1 MSSTLLTLS
10 EIELATLSSI
20 SMTTSPAASIS
31 DDSHIL
37 VLPDPTENE
46 VSDYPEGGLKAYSV
60 VFGSFLGLI
69 ANFGIMNSVG
79 AIQAYIAT
87 HQLAGVNAST
97 VSWIFSIYMSLSF
110 AVGILV
116 GPYFDARGSFRLLAG
131 GCVLEFIGFMGVA
144 QSRTVWQFIL
154 SLSICVG
161 LGNALCITPLV
172 SVVSHWFLVKRGRA
186 NGIATIGGSVG
197 GIVIP
202 LMLAALYPKVGFP
215 WAIRIL
221 GFFCLCCMVSATIL
235 AKERF
240 IQADEIAQEAT
251 PSGKRKFLAQTKGFL
266 NFSAL
271 LDLKYSF
278 LIGGAFCAELAL
290 MSMVTYFAT
299 YAIAQGMSESSSYV
313 LLTIFNATGVLG
325 RLLPGFLSDTFGHY
339 NVMILMLIGVDLS
352 MFLMWIPFGSN
363 PTLLYAF
370 AAVCG
375 FFSASILSLT
385 PVCLGTITPI
395 HKFGA
400 RYGLLYF
407 FVSIGNLF
415 GIPLGAAI
423 IGDGSQRNYTM
434 FSLFCGIL
442 ALAGTAS
449 WTISRYCIVGFKINV
464 KL

>member
-1 MSSTLLTLS
+1 MTSTLVSRTDV
-10 EIELATLSSI
+10 ELNSLGTVV
-20 SMTTSPAASIS
+20 SMPVSPAGSIS

-37 VLPDPTENE
+37 VIPESTDAHIDEFPD
-46 VSDYPEGGLKAYSV
+46 GGLKAYSV

-79 AIQAYIAT
+79 AIQTYIAT

-110 AVGILV
+110 AIGILV
-116 GPYFDARGSFRLLAG
+116 GPYFDARGSFRLLAC
-131 GCVLEFIGFMGVA
+131 GCVLEFVGFMGVA

-202 LMLAALYPKVGFP
+202 LMLGALYPKVGFV

-221 GFFCLCCMVSATIL
+221 GFFCLCCMISATIL
-235 AKERF
+235 ARERF
-240 IQADEIAQEAT
+240 IKADEIAQET
-251 PSGKRKFLAQTKGFL
+251 PGTRRKFLAQSKSFL
-266 NFSAL
+266 DFSAL
-271 LDLKYSF
+271 KDMKYTF
-278 LIGGAFCAELAL
+278 LIAGVFCAELSL

-299 YAIAQGMSESSSYV
+299 YAIAQGVSESASYI

-325 RLLPGFLSDTFGHY
+325 RLLPGYLSDIIGPY
-339 NVMILMLIGVDLS
+339 NIMILMLIGVDLA
-352 MFLMWIPFGSN
+352 MFLMWVPFGSSA
-363 PTLLYAF
+363 TVLYVY
-370 AAVCG
+370 AAICG
-375 FFSASILSLT
+375 FFSASILSLP
-385 PVCLGTITPI
+385 PVCLGSITPI

-423 IGDGSQRNYTM
+423 IGNGSQRNYT
-434 FSLFCGIL
+434 FFALFCGAISL
-442 ALAGTAS
+442 VGTFCWIA
-449 WTISRYCIVGFKINV
+449 SRYCIVGFKINV